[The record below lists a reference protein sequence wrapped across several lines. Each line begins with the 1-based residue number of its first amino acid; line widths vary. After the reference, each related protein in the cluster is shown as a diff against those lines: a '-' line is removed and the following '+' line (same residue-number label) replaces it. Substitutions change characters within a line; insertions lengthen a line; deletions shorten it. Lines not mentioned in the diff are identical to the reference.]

1 MLTRTPLA
9 LFLSCLLFVAGQ
21 VACQERPTAPN
32 AFGLQTRDLH
42 FGPAKLT
49 VEVAETPEQSA
60 TGLMFR
66 DALPPDR
73 GMLFVFEA
81 PRQASFW
88 MKNTRIPLS
97 IGFIDASGSLLEV
110 RPLRPYDETLVKS
123 VSDRVAYA
131 LEVNEGWF
139 SQHHLKPGAKVQGLT
154 RR

>member
-1 MLTRTPLA
+1 MPIRTL
-9 LFLSCLLFVAGQ
+9 LLLLSCSLFVAGQ
-21 VACQERPTAPN
+21 VACQERQAAPN
-32 AFGLQTRDLH
+32 AFGLQTSELRL
-42 FGPAKLT
+42 GPAKLT
-49 VEVAETPEQSA
+49 VEVADTPERSA

-66 DALPPDR
+66 EVLPSDR
-73 GMLFVFEA
+73 GMLFVFES

-110 RPLRPYDETLVKS
+110 RSMRPYDQTVIKS
-123 VSDRVAYA
+123 LSNRVAYA

-139 SQHHLKPGAKVQGLT
+139 SEHHINPGTKVEGLA

>member
-1 MLTRTPLA
+1 MPTRTPLA
-9 LFLSCLLFVAGQ
+9 LILSCSLFLAGQ
-21 VACQERPTAPN
+21 LACQERPAASN
-32 AFGLQTRDLH
+32 AFGLQTRELH
-42 FGPAKLT
+42 LGPAKLT
-49 VEVAETPEQSA
+49 VEVAATPEQSA

-73 GMLFVFEA
+73 GMLFVFETS
-81 PRQASFW
+81 RQASFW

-110 RPLRPYDETLVKS
+110 RSMRPYDESLVKS

-139 SQHHLKPGAKVQGLT
+139 SEHHINPGTKIQGLT